1 MLAFAVDW
9 ADLPIIDISKAST
22 PEGRTELATEVR
34 DAMRTFGFMY
44 IVNHGLT
51 QAQVRGR

>member
-1 MLAFAVDW
+1 MDW
-9 ADLPIIDISKAST
+9 SDLPIVDISKAST
-22 PEGRTELATEVR
+22 AEGRAELASQVR